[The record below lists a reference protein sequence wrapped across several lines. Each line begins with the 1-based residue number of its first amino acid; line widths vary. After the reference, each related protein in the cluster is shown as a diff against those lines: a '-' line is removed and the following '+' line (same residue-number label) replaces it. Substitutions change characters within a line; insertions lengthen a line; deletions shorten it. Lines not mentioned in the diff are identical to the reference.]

1 MTPEL
6 LASAND
12 RFCKYANM
20 EENYYE

>member
-20 EENYYE
+20 EENDYE